1 MVPKW
6 SNLMWEKVRGECQPS
21 SFIPPAKVP
30 DLVQSSYRFGLSD
43 TGRALSLQDFG
54 LLSPE
59 LHALMSQ
66 SRSRGQQSA
75 DVEECPHDPT
85 LQGDGAPKKP
95 VTAEEALEIAIGESQ
110 DVEYTID
117 SDNSPY
123 LEVRAN
129 VPNTDDPTLPI
140 NTFRMW
146 FLGIVGTG
154 VNQFF
159 SMRYPSVTITSLVA
173 QLISYPVGC
182 FFAKAMPIMTIRVR
196 GREIPINP
204 DHHFNVKEHAVITI
218 MSNLSF
224 NQSWVSVIC
233 NLIILR

>member
-1 MVPKW
+1 
-6 SNLMWEKVRGECQPS
+6 
-21 SFIPPAKVP
+21 
-30 DLVQSSYRFGLSD
+30 
-43 TGRALSLQDFG
+43 
-54 LLSPE
+54 
-59 LHALMSQ
+59 MSR

-146 FLGIVGTG
+146 FLGIVFTLVCLDHICRKGGIAVLTANTG
-154 VNQFF
+154 
-159 SMRYPSVTITSLVA
+159 RH
-173 QLISYPVGC
+173 
-182 FFAKAMPIMTIRVR
+182 
-196 GREIPINP
+196 GRESILL
-204 DHHFNVKEHAVITI
+204 HA
-218 MSNLSF
+218 LSQCYNHLLGSPAYKLPRWMLF
-224 NQSWVSVIC
+224 CKGNAYHDDT
-233 NLIILR
+233 RPG